1 MERQTGVRAIEKGKY
16 GFQKPVTKPHAEQQG
31 YPAEFCR
38 LTLLE
43 QNVPKQSLTFAACFN
58 KQADLD
64 FFFVGECMRRNRG
77 VRNRSTV
84 LI

>member
-1 MERQTGVRAIEKGKY
+1 MKRQTGVRGIEKGKY
-16 GFQKPVTKPHAEQQG
+16 GFQKPVTKLHAEQQG
-31 YPAEFCR
+31 CPAEFCC

-43 QNVPKQSLTFAACFN
+43 QNIPKQSLTFAACFN

-64 FFFVGECMRRNRG
+64 LFFVGECMRGNRG